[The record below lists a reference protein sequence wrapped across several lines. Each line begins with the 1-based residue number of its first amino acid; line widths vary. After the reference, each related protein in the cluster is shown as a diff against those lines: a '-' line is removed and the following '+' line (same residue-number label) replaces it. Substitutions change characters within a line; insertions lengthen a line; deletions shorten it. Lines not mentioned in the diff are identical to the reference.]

1 MSDPKT
7 LFLLDAYALIYRSYY
22 AFINNPRITTT
33 GINTSATFGFCNFL
47 IELLE
52 LEKPT
57 HIAVIF
63 DPEGPTFR
71 HEMYTPYK
79 AQRPPMPE
87 DLRKSIPYIKKII
100 AGLGISCLD
109 APGYEADDFI
119 GIIHF
124 RGHYCCHKLS
134 REMGFQP
141 KGLVRYQCV
150 SGRVRFIETIA
161 GKFFH
166 QVENLHGK
174 LAINPI
180 FFRTFFKHGAL
191 FRHFLWLFL
200 THRTA

>member
-87 DLRKSIPYIKKII
+87 GSEKIP
-100 AGLGISCLD
+100 
-109 APGYEADDFI
+109 
-119 GIIHF
+119 
-124 RGHYCCHKLS
+124 
-134 REMGFQP
+134 
-141 KGLVRYQCV
+141 
-150 SGRVRFIETIA
+150 
-161 GKFFH
+161 
-166 QVENLHGK
+166 
-174 LAINPI
+174 
-180 FFRTFFKHGAL
+180 
-191 FRHFLWLFL
+191 FLI
-200 THRTA
+200 

>member
-87 DLRKSIPYIKKII
+87 DLRKSIPYIKKLSQVWVFLVWMCRVTKPTILSVPWPKERRKKVI
-100 AGLGISCLD
+100 
-109 APGYEADDFI
+109 PFI
-119 GIIHF
+119 
-124 RGHYCCHKLS
+124 
-134 REMGFQP
+134 
-141 KGLVRYQCV
+141 
-150 SGRVRFIETIA
+150 
-161 GKFFH
+161 
-166 QVENLHGK
+166 
-174 LAINPI
+174 
-180 FFRTFFKHGAL
+180 
-191 FRHFLWLFL
+191 
-200 THRTA
+200 

>member
-71 HEMYTPYK
+71 HEMGST
-79 AQRPPMPE
+79 RPSICQSSLVSP
-87 DLRKSIPYIKKII
+87 RKPHNVPRCRKI
-100 AGLGISCLD
+100 
-109 APGYEADDFI
+109 
-119 GIIHF
+119 
-124 RGHYCCHKLS
+124 
-134 REMGFQP
+134 
-141 KGLVRYQCV
+141 
-150 SGRVRFIETIA
+150 
-161 GKFFH
+161 
-166 QVENLHGK
+166 
-174 LAINPI
+174 
-180 FFRTFFKHGAL
+180 
-191 FRHFLWLFL
+191 
-200 THRTA
+200 

>member
-87 DLRKSIPYIKKII
+87 DLRKSIPYIKKLSQVWVFLVWMRRLRSRRFYRYPGQKSGERRLYRLYDH
-100 AGLGISCLD
+100 AG
-109 APGYEADDFI
+109 
-119 GIIHF
+119 
-124 RGHYCCHKLS
+124 
-134 REMGFQP
+134 
-141 KGLVRYQCV
+141 
-150 SGRVRFIETIA
+150 
-161 GKFFH
+161 
-166 QVENLHGK
+166 
-174 LAINPI
+174 
-180 FFRTFFKHGAL
+180 
-191 FRHFLWLFL
+191 
-200 THRTA
+200 

>member
-87 DLRKSIPYIKKII
+87 DLRKSHSLYKKNYRRSGYFLSGC
-100 AGLGISCLD
+100 AGLRSRRFYRY
-109 APGYEADDFI
+109 PGQ
-119 GIIHF
+119 
-124 RGHYCCHKLS
+124 K
-134 REMGFQP
+134 
-141 KGLVRYQCV
+141 
-150 SGRVRFIETIA
+150 SGERRLYRLYDHA
-161 GKFFH
+161 G
-166 QVENLHGK
+166 
-174 LAINPI
+174 
-180 FFRTFFKHGAL
+180 
-191 FRHFLWLFL
+191 
-200 THRTA
+200 